1 MFARDYFLACEM
13 EVSMTLQARD
23 IMTRN
28 VATVSLSTSI
38 HDIAQMMV
46 ERRISGAPVVD
57 ENFNVL
63 GIVTEADLLHRV
75 ETHTEKKSSW
85 WLALFSD
92 AEALAR
98 EFSKAHGRTAGDIMT
113 RNVVCVAENAPI
125 DAIAEAFDVH
135 RIKRVPVTRD
145 NVLVGI
151 VSRGDIVRALLR
163 LTERRQPHTQ
173 AAQDRHALREAVL
186 AKIRQQPWVNGGMIN
201 VIVTDNA
208 VELWGSAETED
219 QRRAIRILVE
229 EMVQGSSVE
238 DHLRVGVPRIGA
250 I

>member
-1 MFARDYFLACEM
+1 
-13 EVSMTLQARD
+13 MTLQARD

-28 VATVSLSTSI
+28 VATVAPQTSV
-38 HDIAQMMV
+38 HDIARMMT
-46 ERRISGAPVVD
+46 ERHISGVPVVD
-57 ENFNVL
+57 ENNNIL

-75 ETHTEKKSSW
+75 ETQTEKKSSW
-85 WLALFSD
+85 WLTLFSD

-113 RNVVCVAENAPI
+113 RKVVVVPENAPL
-125 DAIAEAFDVH
+125 DVIANAFDVH

-145 NVLVGI
+145 SVLVGI

-163 LTERRQPHTQ
+163 LTERGQPKDEQ
-173 AAQDRHALREAVL
+173 AQDRAAVRQ
-186 AKIRQQPWVNGGMIN
+186 AVIDKIREQPWVNGGTIN
-201 VIVTDNA
+201 VIVTDDA
-208 VELWGSAETED
+208 VELWGTETED

-229 EMVQGSSVE
+229 EMPAVGKVE
-238 DHLRVGVPRIGA
+238 DRLTVGMPRIGA